1 MPSPPRAIDAG
12 EPKARRFYLVALRDA
27 ARDVW
32 GPTAEKAIV
41 DAIPRPERDEV
52 LDARRPDWVS
62 ERVII
67 AYGLVTW
74 EGPAG
79 RDKPTMHKFLRRHV
93 DHGFGRVRRFLLGL
107 AQPARF
113 FESIPTYWRH
123 DHTHGVVSARLEL
136 GLGVVELRD
145 HPYAE
150 SVQMRTGIAE
160 IFRYTVSLMR
170 ARNVTETHALASD
183 GALVMRFRWE

>member
-1 MPSPPRAIDAG
+1 MI
-12 EPKARRFYLVALRDA
+12 RRFYLVALRDA
-27 ARDVW
+27 ARDLW
-32 GPTAEKAIV
+32 GGTAENAIV
-41 DAIPRPERDEV
+41 ESIAEREREEV
-52 LDARRPDWVS
+52 LDGKRPEWIS

-67 AYGLVTW
+67 SYGLATW
-74 EGPAG
+74 EGPAA
-79 RDKPTMHKFLRRHV
+79 RDRPTMNRFLRRHV

-113 FESIPTYWRH
+113 FEQIPTYWRQ
-123 DHTHGVVSARLEL
+123 DHTRGVVTAHVEP

-150 SVQMRTGIAE
+150 TVHMRSAIAE

-183 GALVMRFRWE
+183 GSLVMRIRWE

>member
-1 MPSPPRAIDAG
+1 MPVAG
-12 EPKARRFYLVALRDA
+12 EPMLRRFYLVALRAA

-32 GPTAEKAIV
+32 GDSAEKAVV
-41 DAIPRPERDEV
+41 DAIPQREREEA
-52 LDARRPDWVS
+52 LDPRRPDWVS
-62 ERVII
+62 ERVIV
-67 AYGLVTW
+67 AYGLATW

-79 RDKPTMHKFLRRHV
+79 RDRPTMQKFLRRHV

-107 AQPARF
+107 AQPPRF
-113 FESIPTYWRH
+113 FDNVATYWRQ
-123 DHTHGVVSARLEL
+123 DHTHGVLEARVEP

-145 HPYAE
+145 HPYIA

-170 ARNVTETHALASD
+170 ARNVTETHALSSD
-183 GALVMRFRWE
+183 ESLVIRIRWE

>member
-1 MPSPPRAIDAG
+1 MI
-12 EPKARRFYLVALRDA
+12 RRFYVVALRDA

-32 GPTAEKAIV
+32 GQTVEEAIV
-41 DAIPRPERDEV
+41 DAIPQRERDEV
-52 LDARRPDWVS
+52 LDPRRPDWIS
-62 ERVII
+62 ERVIVS
-67 AYGLVTW
+67 YGLATW

-79 RDKPTMHKFLRRHV
+79 RDKPSMQKFLRRHV
-93 DHGFGRVRRFLLGL
+93 DHGFGRVRRFLLGM

-113 FESIPTYWRH
+113 FESIPRYWRQ
-123 DHTHGVVSARLEL
+123 DHTHGVLESRVEP

-145 HPYAE
+145 HPYVE

-170 ARNVTETHALASD
+170 ARNVTETHALAPD
-183 GALVMRFRWE
+183 GSLVMRIRWE